1 VGVLQNRESVSIIL
15 DELETVLR
23 AEHEALRKLDYE
35 GIESA
40 SEQKLALDARLRAAD
55 ATKTA
60 ADLPRLKRVRRMAL
74 DNQLLIVHARACL
87 TSIIG
92 LVTGETP
99 ATYPGAT
106 NRRTQVAPMR
116 FSVRV

>member
-1 VGVLQNRESVSIIL
+1 MQNRESVSIIL
-15 DELETVLR
+15 DELEAVLR

-35 GIESA
+35 GIERA

-60 ADLPRLKRVRRMAL
+60 ADVPKLTRVRKMAL
-74 DNQLLIVHARACL
+74 NNQLLIVHARACL

-92 LVTGETP
+92 MVTGEAP

-106 NRRTQVAPMR
+106 SKRMHVAPIR
-116 FSVRV
+116 LSVRV

>member
-1 VGVLQNRESVSIIL
+1 LQNRESVSIIL

-23 AEHEALRKLDYE
+23 EEHEALRKLDYE
-35 GIESA
+35 GIERA
-40 SEQKLALDARLRAAD
+40 SVQKLALDVRLRAAD

-60 ADLPRLKRVRRMAL
+60 ADAPKLARVRRMAL

-92 LVTGETP
+92 MVTGQEP

-106 NRRTQVAPMR
+106 HKRVHVAPLR
-116 FSVRV
+116 LSVRV